1 MHRIPVAALSSV
13 IILWS
18 SGQSLYARAA
28 VPERVESFAANTSGR
43 VNGFV
48 RDAAGVAVPQASVLA
63 VGQAVVA
70 ARSDSHGRFSMA
82 LPPGDY
88 VLRATRAG
96 YVSTYRE
103 SVRVQNSIALERVIT
118 LFRQS
123 EVAMVENVGD
133 NHAHT
138 DLAWRL
144 RHLPRSVLR
153 DATTAPEWTE
163 GDPTALTGQPAGSL
177 WGRAVDSSMRLA
189 SRLADTDFTGQLNFV
204 TTASAAPGTFAATAL
219 PRSVAYVVV
228 GAPIGGAGD
237 WRIRGAIGSGTQ
249 SSWNVLGE
257 YEARHS
263 EAHALRFGTSYSAR
277 GPQEPGLGEY
287 ARSTLEARS
296 VMGVFAQDVW
306 RPLSDLEVEYAV
318 RADRYDF
325 LADPYLL
332 SATGGVRAQVL
343 PATFVAVRVGRSMH
357 APGAEEFLPPPAAG
371 PWLPPERTF
380 AALVSREGLRAETV
394 RHVEFSLA
402 REFGPNGRGR
412 SVQVRGF
419 AEDTTDQIATLF
431 STAITDSTGH
441 YRVARA
447 GSVNVSGWA
456 AGMSGQWLGALTGT
470 IEYSRLGASW
480 TGLGRTR
487 GLRRVSPSVVRD
499 SFEWL
504 DDVTATLDARM
515 NRDRT
520 RVSVVYRTN
529 TAFSQAD
536 GSHPSFGGRFD
547 VQLHQALPYRPLPD
561 SQLELMFAVRTL
573 FRDPQAGSSRYDELL
588 TVSPPLRLIGGI
600 QVRF

>member
-1 MHRIPVAALSSV
+1 MHRIPVAAISTA
-13 IILWS
+13 ILFWS
-18 SGQSLYARAA
+18 SGQSLHARAA
-28 VPERVESFAANTSGR
+28 LPERAESVSTTTSGR

-48 RDAAGVAVPQASVLA
+48 RDAAGLAVAEASVLA
-63 VGQAVVA
+63 IGPSVVA
-70 ARSDSHGRFSMA
+70 ARSDLRGRFSMA

-88 VLRATRAG
+88 ILRATRAG

-103 SVRVQNSIALERVIT
+103 PVRVQNSMALERVIT
-118 LFRQS
+118 LIRQG
-123 EVAMVENVGD
+123 EATMAENAAD
-133 NHAHT
+133 SHAHT

-153 DATTAPEWTE
+153 DAAALPEGSE
-163 GDPTALTGQPAGSL
+163 GQAGTFPGQPAGSV
-177 WGRAVDSSMRLA
+177 WGRAMDSSMRLA
-189 SRLADTDFTGQLNFV
+189 SRFADTNFSGQLNFV
-204 TTASAAPGTFAATAL
+204 TTASATPGAFASSAL

-228 GAPIGGAGD
+228 GAPIAGVGD

-257 YEARHS
+257 FEGHRS
-263 EAHALRFGTSYSAR
+263 EAHALRFGLSYSAR
-277 GPQEPGLGEY
+277 GPREPGLGEY

-296 VMGVFAQDVW
+296 VTGVFARDVW
-306 RPLSDLEVEYAV
+306 RPMSDLEVDYAV

-325 LADPYLL
+325 LSDPYLL
-332 SATGGVRAQVL
+332 SASGGMRARVL
-343 PATFVAVRVGRSMH
+343 PQTFVAVRAGRSMH

-380 AALVSREGLRAETV
+380 SALVSREGLRAETV
-394 RHVEFSLA
+394 RHVEIGLA
-402 REFGPNGRGR
+402 QEFGPKGGAR
-412 SVQVRGF
+412 SIHVRGF
-419 AEDTTDQIATLF
+419 GEKTADQIATLF
-431 STAITDSTGH
+431 SAALPESGGH

-447 GSVNVSGWA
+447 GSVSVSGWA
-456 AGMSGQWLGALTGT
+456 AGVSGQWFGALTGT
-470 IEYSRLGASW
+470 VEYSRLGANW

-487 GLRRVSPSVVRD
+487 GLRRTAPSVVRD

-529 TAFSQAD
+529 SAFSQPGGPLPA
-536 GSHPSFGGRFD
+536 FGGRFD

-561 SQLELMFAVRTL
+561 SQLELMFAMRTL

>member
-1 MHRIPVAALSSV
+1 MYRIPVTAISV
-13 IILWS
+13 VIVLWS
-18 SGQSLYARAA
+18 SAESLSARAP
-28 VPERVESFAANTSGR
+28 VSERVEAVAPDTSGR
-43 VNGFV
+43 VHGFV
-48 RDAAGVAVPQASVLA
+48 RDAAGLAVAEASVLA
-63 VGQAVVA
+63 VGPKVVA
-70 ARSDSHGRFSMA
+70 ARSDAHGRFSMA

-103 SVRVQNSIALERVIT
+103 PVRVQNSIALERVIT
-118 LFRQS
+118 LFRQG
-123 EVAMVENVGD
+123 EAAMLENVAD
-133 NHAHT
+133 SHAHS

-153 DATTAPEWTE
+153 DSTTQAEWAE
-163 GDPTALTGQPAGSL
+163 GDSATLPGQPAGSL
-177 WGRAVDSSMRLA
+177 WGRAVDSSLRLA

-204 TTASAAPGTFAATAL
+204 TTASASPGALSASAL

-228 GAPIGGAGD
+228 GAPVGGAGD
-237 WRIRGAIGSGTQ
+237 WRIRGAIGSGTE

-257 YEARHS
+257 YEARRS
-263 EAHALRFGTSYSAR
+263 EAHALRFGMSYSAR
-277 GPQEPGLGEY
+277 GPREPGLGEY

-296 VMGVFAQDVW
+296 VTGVFAQDLW
-306 RPLSDLEVEYAV
+306 RPLTDLEVEYAV
-318 RADRYDF
+318 RADRYDY
-325 LADPYLL
+325 LADPYLM
-332 SATGGVRAQVL
+332 SASGGVRARVL
-343 PATFVAVRVGRSMH
+343 PATFVAVRLGRSMH

-380 AALVSREGLRAETV
+380 AALVSREALRAETV
-394 RHVEFSLA
+394 RHVEFALSH
-402 REFGPNGRGR
+402 EFGPLGRRR
-412 SVQVRGF
+412 SVQARGF
-419 AEDTTDQIATLF
+419 SEQTSDQIATLF
-431 STAITDSTGH
+431 STSTTNSTGH

-456 AGMSGQWLGALTGT
+456 AGVSGQLVGGLTGT
-470 IEYSRLGASW
+470 VEYSRMGASW

-487 GLRRVSPSVVRD
+487 GLRRISPTVVRD

-504 DDVTATLDARM
+504 DDVTATLAASL

-520 RVSVVYRTN
+520 RLSVVYRTN
-529 TAFSQAD
+529 TAFSQVD
-536 GSHPSFGGRFD
+536 GTQPAFGGRFD
-547 VQLHQALPYRPLPD
+547 VQLHQALPYRPLPN

-573 FRDPQAGSSRYDELL
+573 YRDPQAGSSHYDELL

>member
-1 MHRIPVAALSSV
+1 
-13 IILWS
+13 
-18 SGQSLYARAA
+18 
-28 VPERVESFAANTSGR
+28 
-43 VNGFV
+43 
-48 RDAAGVAVPQASVLA
+48 
-63 VGQAVVA
+63 
-70 ARSDSHGRFSMA
+70 
-82 LPPGDY
+82 
-88 VLRATRAG
+88 
-96 YVSTYRE
+96 
-103 SVRVQNSIALERVIT
+103 
-118 LFRQS
+118 
-123 EVAMVENVGD
+123 
-133 NHAHT
+133 
-138 DLAWRL
+138 
-144 RHLPRSVLR
+144 
-153 DATTAPEWTE
+153 
-163 GDPTALTGQPAGSL
+163 
-177 WGRAVDSSMRLA
+177 MRLA

-263 EAHALRFGTSYSAR
+263 EAHALRFGMSYSAR
-277 GPQEPGLGEY
+277 GPREPGLGEY

-296 VMGVFAQDVW
+296 VTGVFAQDLW

-332 SATGGVRAQVL
+332 SASGGVRARVL
-343 PATFVAVRVGRSMH
+343 PATFVAIRVGRSMH

-419 AEDTTDQIATLF
+419 SEDTTDQIATLF

-456 AGMSGQWLGALTGT
+456 AGMSGQWLGALTCS
-470 IEYSRLGASW
+470 IEY
-480 TGLGRTR
+480 
-487 GLRRVSPSVVRD
+487 
-499 SFEWL
+499 
-504 DDVTATLDARM
+504 
-515 NRDRT
+515 
-520 RVSVVYRTN
+520 
-529 TAFSQAD
+529 
-536 GSHPSFGGRFD
+536 
-547 VQLHQALPYRPLPD
+547 
-561 SQLELMFAVRTL
+561 
-573 FRDPQAGSSRYDELL
+573 
-588 TVSPPLRLIGGI
+588 
-600 QVRF
+600 